1 MDVVIEPRLH
11 SVNGKK
17 VPHSMLIPS
26 REMIVAK
33 IEAVS
38 RGGTSSLGAIRNAM
52 AKEFG
57 ADACCPVT
65 TQRHVRA
72 IAEDVA
78 SGRAAT
84 PYWRVVDPDAAG
96 TRLYK
101 GGQEFV
107 REQRQ
112 AEARSSAKKS
122 PVRASPSAK
131 RSS

>member
-26 REMIVAK
+26 RAMVEEK
-33 IEAVS
+33 IEAVPA
-38 RGGTSSLGAIRNAM
+38 GQTSSLGAVRVAM
-52 AKEFG
+52 AREFG

-72 IAEDVA
+72 IAESVVA
-78 SGRAAT
+78 GRGTT
-84 PYWRVVDPDAAG
+84 PYWRVLDPEMPSL
-96 TRLYK
+96 RNFP

-107 REQRQ
+107 REKRQ
-112 AEARSSAKKS
+112 AEAWS
-122 PVRASPSAK
+122 RA
-131 RSS
+131 